1 MNSNKNKVNKN
12 PQFTKVQITQNNPLE
27 FDMSH
32 DNISKAL
39 RDLKSLQYYIMG
51 DEIGGKD
58 GTYHTHVYAVFSAPV
73 RFSTLKVIVV
83 TSSYKVIRKKISNSL
98 VAPIWCKYEF
108 KR

>member
-58 GTYHTHVYAVFSAPV
+58 GTYHLA
-73 RFSTLKVIVV
+73 RFFV
-83 TSSYKVIRKKISNSL
+83 TTYYMFRFLEKEENTEV
-98 VAPIWCKYEF
+98 CF
-108 KR
+108 

>member
-58 GTYHTHVYAVFSAPV
+58 GTYPPMFMRCFLRLAFLNLKETFSKC
-73 RFSTLKVIVV
+73 T
-83 TSSYKVIRKKISNSL
+83 Y
-98 VAPIWCKYEF
+98 
-108 KR
+108 